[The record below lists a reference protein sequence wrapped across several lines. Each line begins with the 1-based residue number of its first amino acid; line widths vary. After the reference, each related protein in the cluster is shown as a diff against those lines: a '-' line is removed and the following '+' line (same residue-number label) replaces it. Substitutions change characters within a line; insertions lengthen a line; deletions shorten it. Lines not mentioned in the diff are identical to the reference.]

1 VESGPGVEGL
11 APGDRVAWLSAP
23 GSWAERIALD
33 ASRAVPVPG
42 DVATEVAAA
51 SLLQGVTTHYL
62 AHDTHPIAAGE
73 TVVLHAA
80 AGGVG
85 LLLTQVAKRRG
96 AVVVATASTGEK
108 RERARA
114 AGADHVLPYDG
125 FADRVRELTGG
136 RGADAVYD
144 GVGRATFD
152 ESLRAL
158 RPRGTMVLYGAA
170 SGPVEPFDPRR
181 LEHGGSLFLTRPTLR
196 DYTGPVELLARARDL
211 FGWIAAGDVHVEI
224 GGRYPLED
232 ARRAEEDLEA
242 RATVGKLLLV
252 P

>member
-1 VESGPGVEGL
+1 VITQAGAPEVLQLQDVPEPRPGEGQVLVEVEAAGVNFRDVYEREGRYGTALPVVAGVEGAGTVVESGPGVEGL

-96 AVVVATASTGEK
+96 AVVVATA
-108 RERARA
+108 
-114 AGADHVLPYDG
+114 
-125 FADRVRELTGG
+125 
-136 RGADAVYD
+136 
-144 GVGRATFD
+144 
-152 ESLRAL
+152 
-158 RPRGTMVLYGAA
+158 
-170 SGPVEPFDPRR
+170 
-181 LEHGGSLFLTRPTLR
+181 
-196 DYTGPVELLARARDL
+196 
-211 FGWIAAGDVHVEI
+211 
-224 GGRYPLED
+224 
-232 ARRAEEDLEA
+232 
-242 RATVGKLLLV
+242 
-252 P
+252 